1 VKPLKKP
8 TKSEKAYQGIKKLI
22 ISGGFSGGRHWSFR
36 TLAQR
41 FRISVAPVTE
51 AVRRLEQEGI
61 LTVKPR
67 QGIAVKRLSHREIY
81 EYTVLREGIEI
92 QAARVLTLRGGEV
105 DMKALDCFA
114 KEIHRLVQEG
124 SFDEAAY
131 QDYLLHREL
140 VSRAGLPYLLKQFE
154 SLAVILFL
162 TQDGWTSSVF
172 TGELETKQG
181 LHEELIL
188 AIRSRD
194 PETAERAIRE
204 HIRSISSREREAG
217 NYE

>member
-1 VKPLKKP
+1 MVKKT

-22 ISGGFSGGRHWSFR
+22 ISGGFSGDRHWSFR

-61 LTVKPR
+61 LTVKAR
-67 QGIAVKRLSHREIY
+67 QGIAVKRLSQREIM

-92 QAARVLTLRGGEV
+92 QAVRVLAVRGGEE
-105 DMKALDCFA
+105 DMEELSRFA
-114 KEIHRLVQEG
+114 KKIHRFVLKK
-124 SFDEAAY
+124 SFEEAAY
-131 QDYLLHREL
+131 QDYLLHREI
-140 VSRAGLPYLLKQFE
+140 VSRAGMPLLLKTFE

-162 TQDGWTSSVF
+162 TRDGWTSSVF
-172 TGELETKQG
+172 SGELTASKG

-188 AIRSRD
+188 AIQSRNPD
-194 PETAERAIRE
+194 TAENAIRS
-204 HIRSISSREREAG
+204 HVKSISSRGAG
-217 NYE
+217 SNE

>member
-22 ISGGFSGGRHWSFR
+22 ISGGFSADRHWSFR

-41 FRISVAPVTE
+41 FRMSVAPITE

-61 LTVKPR
+61 LTVKAR
-67 QGIAVKRLSHREIY
+67 QGIAVKRLSHKEIH

-92 QAARVLTLRGGEV
+92 QAARVLALRGGEE
-105 DMKALDCFA
+105 DMKELSRFA
-114 KEIHRLVQEG
+114 REIHRLVQKE

-172 TGELETKQG
+172 TGDDPG

-204 HIRSISSREREAG
+204 HIRSISSREWEAG

>member
-1 VKPLKKP
+1 MKK
-8 TKSEKAYQGIKKLI
+8 TSKSEKAYQGIKKLI
-22 ISGGFSGGRHWSFR
+22 ISGGFSGDRHWSFR

-61 LTVKPR
+61 LTVKAR
-67 QGIAVKRLSHREIY
+67 QGIAVKHLSHREIQ

-92 QAARVLTLRGGEV
+92 QAARVLALRGGEE

-114 KEIHRLVQEG
+114 KEIHRLVQEE

-131 QDYLLHREL
+131 QDYLLHREI

-154 SLAVILFL
+154 SLAVVLFL
-162 TQDGWTSSVF
+162 TRDGWTSSVF
-172 TGELETKQG
+172 TGELKEKQG
-181 LHEELIL
+181 LHEELIS
-188 AIRSRD
+188 AIRSRE
-194 PETAERAIRE
+194 PETAEKAIRI
-204 HIRSISSREREAG
+204 HIKSIASAARTRSV
-217 NYE
+217 